1 MNLLEDFPD
10 ALLVLVPRHPER
22 FGRAAALARTAGLE
36 VALRSDGVSCPPQTQ
51 CFVIDAMGELLRYYA
66 AGDLAF
72 VGGSLANIGGHN
84 TLEPAALAK
93 PVVVGPYTANFADIT
108 RQLLDAGAAVQVGDR
123 EELQTELKRLFSEPD
138 SRDRMGLAGREL
150 VQKGQGAVER
160 TLAVVRNLFIP
171 EAG

>member
-1 MNLLEDFPD
+1 MTVAPASSRPEIAPALP
-10 ALLVLVPRHPER
+10 ALLKPLMECGSTSTVNLNSSPPSKFEKLSVVVLYPSVAVPLPN
-22 FGRAAALARTAGLE
+22 G
-36 VALRSDGVSCPPQTQ
+36 STQ
-51 CFVIDAMGELLRYYA
+51 
-66 AGDLAF
+66 
-72 VGGSLANIGGHN
+72 GSTG
-84 TLEPAALAK
+84 LAK